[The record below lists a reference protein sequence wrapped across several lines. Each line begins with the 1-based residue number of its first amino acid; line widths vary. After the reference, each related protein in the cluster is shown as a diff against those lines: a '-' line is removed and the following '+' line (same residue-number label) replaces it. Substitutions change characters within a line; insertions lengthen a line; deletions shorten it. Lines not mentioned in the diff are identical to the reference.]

1 MNLFCRAILLKLFL
15 FSCFTIFST
24 VVFSQE
30 RTVTLGVKGGM
41 SLNSNGSNS
50 SIIGGRIGVAAEIP
64 CSKRVSIQP
73 ALFFAAKGGNSHT
86 HWKITTTPY
95 GSTQEQTTDIN
106 RKWSSKAN
114 YIEMPVEVLFHI
126 PFHTKGRG
134 LQLSVGPYFAAA
146 VGGKTTYTKEVNFVQ
161 TKHEKYDTFSKDG
174 MDLKK
179 YDIGAVC
186 EIHFELGRFLIG
198 NYIEFSLIPLKGN
211 DIYDYAIGKKNIS
224 LGIDFGYKF

>member
-30 RTVTLGVKGGM
+30 RPVTLGFKGGM
-41 SLNSNGSNS
+41 SLNSNGGNR

-134 LQLSVGPYFAAA
+134 LQLSAGPYFAAA
-146 VGGKTTYTKEVNFVQ
+146 VGGSILAVVGSVQGNMMIIAGILLVLGSVSVVFIKE
-161 TKHEKYDTFSKDG
+161 K
-174 MDLKK
+174 
-179 YDIGAVC
+179 
-186 EIHFELGRFLIG
+186 
-198 NYIEFSLIPLKGN
+198 
-211 DIYDYAIGKKNIS
+211 
-224 LGIDFGYKF
+224 